1 MLVLLIGARRRRI
14 VSDFVAAG
22 ATSARTAISYAP
34 TDAATFR
41 RLRGY
46 RVIVDDGQ
54 GRYHLDATR
63 LGLLRGAVRRR
74 GAAMAGAT
82 GLLASAAAA
91 MTAFALAE

>member
-1 MLVLLIGARRRRI
+1 MLGLFRGARRRRI
-14 VSDFVAAG
+14 VNDFVAVG
-22 ATSARTAISYAP
+22 ATRARSAIPYDP
-34 TDAATFR
+34 LDAATFR

-46 RVIVDDGQ
+46 GVIVDDGH

-74 GAAMAGAT
+74 AAAVAGAT

-91 MTAFALAE
+91 MTVFALAE